1 LEGCDFRR
9 ALKKAQEPSAN
20 TATLAV
26 SSFAACD
33 IGDLTVND
41 EETPLEFAE
50 PHFADG
56 ADDSMRAGA
65 DGDLVSSAAL
75 FLIER

>member
-9 ALKKAQEPSAN
+9 TLKKAQEPSAN

-26 SSFAACD
+26 SSFATCD
-33 IGDLTVND
+33 DGDLTAND

-50 PHFADG
+50 PHSGDG